1 MNNVIN
7 TNTRLKQVKAYLLNF
22 IEVNQLKPEDQLPSE
37 TDIAKTLG
45 VSRNT
50 LREAYVELENQGV
63 IVRRHGIGTF
73 VTRSTMIRDSLN
85 DFLPFAQMIKESG
98 FTPGF
103 KTLSM
108 KYEIASIDVHE
119 KFSSVPATKIFCIKR
134 IVLADKQPAI
144 YIEDFINP
152 SPELKNIN
160 WENFDGNMVQFLS
173 NSLGITLHHI
183 QSHIRAAALL
193 PEISKC
199 LELEPGTPVLNVR
212 STIFKQNNQPIAFSK
227 IYFNSNIIELNIVR
241 MIRSN

>member
-1 MNNVIN
+1 MSISQIKFQLKKVDYGKKMTIDNLSYLLYYLVVGRPTTNPNFSPQKRKETMNNVIN

-73 VTRSTMIRDSLN
+73 VSRSPMIRDSLN

-108 KYEIASIDVHE
+108 KYEKTTIDVHE
-119 KFSSVPATKIFCIKR
+119 KFSSNSI
-134 IVLADKQPAI
+134 D
-144 YIEDFINP
+144 E
-152 SPELKNIN
+152 NILHQ
-160 WENFDGNMVQFLS
+160 EGCLS
-173 NSLGITLHHI
+173 G
-183 QSHIRAAALL
+183 
-193 PEISKC
+193 
-199 LELEPGTPVLNVR
+199 
-212 STIFKQNNQPIAFSK
+212 
-227 IYFNSNIIELNIVR
+227 
-241 MIRSN
+241 

>member
-22 IEVNQLKPEDQLPSE
+22 IEVNQLKSEDQLPSE

-73 VTRSTMIRDSLN
+73 VSRSPMIRDSLN

-108 KYEIASIDVHE
+108 KYEKTTIDVHE
-119 KFSSVPATKIFCIKR
+119 KFSSIPSTKIFCIKR
-134 IVLADKQPAI
+134 VVLADKQPAI

-152 SPELKNIN
+152 SPEFKDIK

-173 NSLGITLHHI
+173 ASLSISLHHI
-183 QSHIRAAALL
+183 QSHIRAAALS
-193 PEISKC
+193 PDVSKYI
-199 LELEPGTPVLNVR
+199 ELETGTPVLNVR
-212 STIFKQNNQPIAFSK
+212 STIFKQNNQPIAYSK
-227 IYFNSNIIELNIVR
+227 ICFNSNIIELNIVR
-241 MIRSN
+241 MIRAN